1 MALKPITLKGEQK
14 RVLFLQVTEPIQIKG
29 VAGSGKTT
37 VALYRAK
44 HLLDTQSNLFQ
55 EAKVAIFTYNKTLVK
70 YINAIT
76 PHISGGYQADSDEIK
91 PTKPN
96 GINVFVTSFHRWAY
110 HFIEQNGILLH
121 KIVDGRRIFKTIST
135 ASQNSILEYIKAK
148 YSTHNIA
155 NKTVDFFLEEISW
168 MKGKAFQ
175 SKEEYFEAKR
185 TGRGTSDRVMKA
197 DKEVIWNIYTDYNNQ
212 LKSSDLVDFDDYALL
227 CLKIINSKTDFT
239 KPFTHI
245 IVDEA
250 QDLSKA
256 QILVIS
262 QLVSDETKSISIIA
276 DAAQRIYKSGF
287 NWGEVGLNVRGG
299 RTIEFKKNYRNTVQ
313 IARAALSLLDK
324 EDDKSDFTTV
334 ETARKGEEKPI
345 VGYFQ
350 NWEEQCAYMLKELN
364 KLKSND
370 NINSTVI
377 LHRSRSGLDSIH
389 NFLTTNGYTAQIL
402 LHSEDIDFES
412 DSIKIC
418 TLSSIKGLEFEN
430 VFIINL
436 NDDVI
441 PYPAGFIEEDDE
453 FHISTERRLL
463 YTSMTRARERLY
475 LLSSGKPTRYLSE
488 IDDELL
494 DIVGNIE
501 LRNHNK
507 VRLWWES
514 LDDKWKSIFQAHVD
528 IANKDESYYRLLNSG
543 FGDMKDGSPNIFE
556 IYKMEFN
563 QDFKLNISGFNPEQI
578 LNIRTLELSML
589 GLESI
594 SPISFLKNLEA
605 IYCWNNRIK
614 NITPL
619 NEIRHLQVLDA
630 SDNEIEDISPISQL
644 SDLELLDLS
653 GNLIVSIDDLSNL
666 SKLVIVSLCNCGIEN
681 IPDLSEMKS
690 LSSIYLYGNP
700 LRNKNELV
708 KG

>member
-1 MALKPITLKGEQK
+1 MALKPIILKGEQK

-76 PHISGGYQADSDEIK
+76 PYISGGYQADSDEIK
-91 PTKPN
+91 PTKPQ
-96 GINVFVTSFHRWAY
+96 GINVFVTNFHKWAY

-121 KIVDGRRIFKTIST
+121 KIVDGKRVFKTISGVNQTNLLT
-135 ASQNSILEYIKAK
+135 AIKAK

-175 SKEEYFEAKR
+175 SKEEYFDAKR
-185 TGRGTSDRVMKA
+185 TGRGTSDRVTKA
-197 DKEVIWNIYTDYNNQ
+197 DKEIIWNIYIDYNNQ
-212 LKSSDLVDFDDYALL
+212 LRTNDQVDFDDYALL
-227 CLKIINSKTDFT
+227 CLTIITSNPNFT

-262 QLVSDETKSISIIA
+262 QLVSEETKSISIIA

-287 NWGEVGLNVRGG
+287 TWGEVGLNVRGG

-350 NWEEQCAYMLKELN
+350 NREEQCTYLLQELN
-364 KLKSND
+364 KLKASD
-370 NINSTVI
+370 NISSTVI
-377 LHRSRSGLDSIH
+377 LHRSRSGLNSIES
-389 NFLTTNGYTAQIL
+389 FLAKNGYDTQIL
-402 LHSEDIDFES
+402 LNSEDIDFES
-412 DSIKIC
+412 ESIKIC
-418 TLSSIKGLEFEN
+418 TLSSVKGLEFEN
-430 VFIINL
+430 VFIIDL

-441 PYPAGFIEEDDE
+441 PYPPGFIDTDDE

-475 LLSSGKPTRYLSE
+475 LLSSGNPTRYLSE
-488 IDDELL
+488 IDENLL
-494 DIVGNIE
+494 DKIGNKSALEID
-501 LRNHNK
+501 
-507 VRLWWES
+507 
-514 LDDKWKSIFQAHVD
+514 LDD
-528 IANKDESYYRLLNSG
+528 
-543 FGDMKDGSPNIFE
+543 
-556 IYKMEFN
+556 
-563 QDFKLNISGFNPEQI
+563 
-578 LNIRTLELSML
+578 
-589 GLESI
+589 
-594 SPISFLKNLEA
+594 
-605 IYCWNNRIK
+605 
-614 NITPL
+614 
-619 NEIRHLQVLDA
+619 
-630 SDNEIEDISPISQL
+630 
-644 SDLELLDLS
+644 DL
-653 GNLIVSIDDLSNL
+653 
-666 SKLVIVSLCNCGIEN
+666 
-681 IPDLSEMKS
+681 PF
-690 LSSIYLYGNP
+690 
-700 LRNKNELV
+700 
-708 KG
+708 

>member
-1 MALKPITLKGEQK
+1 MALKPIILKGEQK

-55 EAKVAIFTYNKTLVK
+55 EAKVSIFTYNKTLVK

-76 PHISGGYQADSDEIK
+76 PHISGGYQADSEDIK
-91 PTKPN
+91 PTKPK
-96 GINVFVTSFHRWAY
+96 GVNVFVTTFHKWAY
-110 HFIEQNGILLH
+110 HFIEQNGTPLS
-121 KIVDGRRIFKTIST
+121 KIVDGRRIFKTVSG
-135 ASQNSILEYIKAK
+135 AQQNNIVAIIKAK
-148 YSTHNIA
+148 YSAQNVA
-155 NKTVDFFLEEISW
+155 SKTVDFFLEEISW

-175 SKEEYFEAKR
+175 SKDEYLEAKR
-185 TGRGTSDRVMKA
+185 AGRGTNDRVTKA
-197 DKEVIWNIYTDYNNQ
+197 DKETIWSIYTDYNNQ
-212 LKSSDLVDFDDYALL
+212 LKANDQVDFDDYALL
-227 CLKIINSKTDFT
+227 CLKIIQSKPNLP

-287 NWGEVGLNVRGG
+287 TWGEVGLNVRGG

-313 IARAALSLLDK
+313 IVRAALSLLEK

-334 ETARKGEEKPI
+334 EPARKGEEKPI

-350 NWEEQCAYMLKELN
+350 NWNEQCSYILKELN
-364 KLKSND
+364 KLKAND
-370 NINSTVI
+370 NINSTVV
-377 LHRSRSGLDSIH
+377 LHRSRSGLNNIQSFLEAN
-389 NFLTTNGYTAQIL
+389 NFETQIL
-402 LHSEDIDFES
+402 LNSDDIDFES

-430 VFIINL
+430 VFIIDL

-441 PYPAGFIEEDDE
+441 PYPQGFIDADDE

-488 IDDELL
+488 ID
-494 DIVGNIE
+494 
-501 LRNHNK
+501 
-507 VRLWWES
+507 ES
-514 LDDKWKSIFQAHVD
+514 LLEKIGDKSVSKID
-528 IANKDESYYRLLNSG
+528 
-543 FGDMKDGSPNIFE
+543 
-556 IYKMEFN
+556 
-563 QDFKLNISGFNPEQI
+563 
-578 LNIRTLELSML
+578 
-589 GLESI
+589 
-594 SPISFLKNLEA
+594 
-605 IYCWNNRIK
+605 
-614 NITPL
+614 
-619 NEIRHLQVLDA
+619 LD
-630 SDNEIEDISPISQL
+630 
-644 SDLELLDLS
+644 
-653 GNLIVSIDDLSNL
+653 DDL
-666 SKLVIVSLCNCGIEN
+666 
-681 IPDLSEMKS
+681 PF
-690 LSSIYLYGNP
+690 
-700 LRNKNELV
+700 
-708 KG
+708 

>member
-14 RVLFLQVTEPIQIKG
+14 RVLFLQVTDPIQIKG

-91 PTKPN
+91 PTKPK
-96 GINVFVTSFHRWAY
+96 GLNVFVTSFHKWA
-110 HFIEQNGILLH
+110 FA
-121 KIVDGRRIFKTIST
+121 F
-135 ASQNSILEYIKAK
+135 IKANGTNLYGRTVMGDLQK
-148 YSTHNIA
+148 SIVEKSITKFKSPNLSIT
-155 NKTVDFFLEEISW
+155 NKSSDFFLEEISW

-175 SKEEYFEAKR
+175 SQEEYFEAKR
-185 TGRGTSDRVMKA
+185 TGRGTSDRVTKA
-197 DKEVIWNIYTDYNNQ
+197 DKEIIWNIYTDYNNQ
-212 LKSSDLVDFDDYALL
+212 LRANDQVDFDDYALL
-227 CLKIINSKTDFT
+227 CLRIIYSKPNFT

-262 QLVSDETKSISIIA
+262 QLVSEDTKSISIIA

-287 NWGEVGLNVRGG
+287 TWGEVGLNVRGG

-334 ETARKGEEKPI
+334 ETARKGEEKPV

-350 NWEEQCAYMLKELN
+350 NWNEQCAYLLQELH
-364 KLKSND
+364 KLKAND

-377 LHRSRSGLDSIH
+377 LHRSRSGLNSIES
-389 NFLTTNGYTAQIL
+389 FLATNGYTSQIL
-402 LHSEDIDFES
+402 LNSEDIDFES

-418 TLSSIKGLEFEN
+418 TLSSVKGLEFEN
-430 VFIINL
+430 VFIIDL

-441 PYPAGFIEEDDE
+441 PYPPGFIDTDDE

-475 LLSSGKPTRYLSE
+475 LLSSGNPTRYLSE
-488 IDDELL
+488 IDESLL
-494 DIVGNIE
+494 DKIGNKSALKID
-501 LRNHNK
+501 
-507 VRLWWES
+507 
-514 LDDKWKSIFQAHVD
+514 LDD
-528 IANKDESYYRLLNSG
+528 
-543 FGDMKDGSPNIFE
+543 
-556 IYKMEFN
+556 
-563 QDFKLNISGFNPEQI
+563 
-578 LNIRTLELSML
+578 
-589 GLESI
+589 
-594 SPISFLKNLEA
+594 
-605 IYCWNNRIK
+605 
-614 NITPL
+614 
-619 NEIRHLQVLDA
+619 
-630 SDNEIEDISPISQL
+630 
-644 SDLELLDLS
+644 DL
-653 GNLIVSIDDLSNL
+653 
-666 SKLVIVSLCNCGIEN
+666 
-681 IPDLSEMKS
+681 PF
-690 LSSIYLYGNP
+690 
-700 LRNKNELV
+700 
-708 KG
+708 